1 MENVIIIGNGC
12 AGLTAAIYTARA
24 NLAPLVL
31 AGCEPGGQ
39 LTTTTLVENFPGF
52 PDGIDGPELIINMQ
66 RQADKFGARFKYAEV
81 AEFEIKDGYYRL
93 KVDEEWIEARAV
105 IIASGASARF
115 LGLENESQMKGH
127 GLTCCATCDGAFYRD
142 VPVAVV
148 GGGDSAAEE
157 ALFLARFASEVF
169 LIHRRDTLRASK
181 ILAERVLNHPKIRT
195 VWNTKVTKYVAN
207 QHGEMESIRL
217 ENTVSGEVFKLHVE
231 CVFVAIGHGPNTR
244 PFLGKIET
252 DSAGLIVVQNGTP
265 RTNLPGVFAAG
276 DVADPLYRQAITA
289 AGQGCAAAIEADRYL
304 RDLNKSAC
312 LETRAASANRAFAC
326 TCTVF
331 R

>member
-31 AGCEPGGQ
+31 AGCQPGGQ
-39 LTTTTLVENFPGF
+39 LSTTTLVENFPGF
-52 PDGIDGPELIINMQ
+52 PDGIDGPELIMNMQ
-66 RQADKFGARFKYAEV
+66 RQADKFGAKFKYAEV

-93 KVDEEWIEARAV
+93 KVDEEWIEARVV

-127 GLTCCATCDGAFYRD
+127 GLTCCATCDGPFYRD

-181 ILAERVLNHPKIRT
+181 ILAEKVLNHPKIRT

-207 QHGEMESIRL
+207 KHGEMESIRL
-217 ENTVSGEVFKLHVE
+217 ENTVSGEVFKLHIE
-231 CVFVAIGHGPNTR
+231 CVFVAIGHGPSTS

-252 DSAGLIVVQNGTP
+252 DSAGFIVGQNGTP

-304 RDLNKSAC
+304 RDLNNVCSP
-312 LETRAASANRAFAC
+312 
-326 TCTVF
+326 
-331 R
+331 

>member
-1 MENVIIIGNGC
+1 
-12 AGLTAAIYTARA
+12 
-24 NLAPLVL
+24 
-31 AGCEPGGQ
+31 
-39 LTTTTLVENFPGF
+39 
-52 PDGIDGPELIINMQ
+52 MQ
-66 RQADKFGARFKYAEV
+66 RQADKCGARFKYAEV

-93 KVDEEWIEARAV
+93 KVDEEWIEARVV

-157 ALFLARFASEVF
+157 ALFLARLASEVF

-181 ILAERVLNHPKIRT
+181 ILAERVLNHPKIRI

-217 ENTVSGEVFKLHVE
+217 ENTVSGEVFKLHIE

-252 DSAGLIVVQNGTP
+252 DSAGFIVGQNGTP

-304 RDLNKSAC
+304 RDSN
-312 LETRAASANRAFAC
+312 
-326 TCTVF
+326 TVAPKRGSF
-331 R
+331 GCCRWRRSPGARY

>member
-31 AGCEPGGQ
+31 AGCQPGGQ
-39 LTTTTLVENFPGF
+39 LSTTTLVENFPGF
-52 PDGIDGPELIINMQ
+52 PDGIDGPELIMNMQ
-66 RQADKFGARFKYAEV
+66 RQADKFGAKFKYAEV

-93 KVDEEWIEARAV
+93 KVDEEWIEARVV

-127 GLTCCATCDGAFYRD
+127 GLTCCATCDGPFYRD

-169 LIHRRDTLRASK
+169 LIHRRDTLRAAK
-181 ILAERVLNHPKIRT
+181 ILGEKVLNHPKIRT

-207 QHGEMESIRL
+207 KHGEMESIRL
-217 ENTVSGEVFKLHVE
+217 ENTVSGEVFKLHIE
-231 CVFVAIGHGPNTR
+231 CVFVAIGHGPSTS

-252 DSAGLIVVQNGTP
+252 DSAGFIVGQNGTP

-304 RDLNKSAC
+304 RDLNNVCSP
-312 LETRAASANRAFAC
+312 
-326 TCTVF
+326 
-331 R
+331 

>member
-31 AGCEPGGQ
+31 AGREPGGQ

-93 KVDEEWIEARAV
+93 KVDEEWIEARVV

-181 ILAERVLNHPKIRT
+181 ILADRVLNHPKIRT

-207 QHGEMESIRL
+207 QLGEMESIRL
-217 ENTVSGEVFKLHVE
+217 ENTVSGEVFKLHIE

-252 DSAGLIVVQNGTP
+252 DSAGLIVGQNGTQ

-304 RDLNKSAC
+304 RDLNNVC
-312 LETRAASANRAFAC
+312 LH
-326 TCTVF
+326 
-331 R
+331 

>member
-31 AGCEPGGQ
+31 AGREPGGQ

-52 PDGIDGPELIINMQ
+52 PDGIDGPELIMNMQ

-81 AEFEIKDGYYRL
+81 TEFEIKEGYFSL
-93 KVDEEWIEARAV
+93 KVDEEWIDARAV

-142 VPVAVV
+142 VPVALV
-148 GGGDSAAEE
+148 GGGDTAADE
-157 ALFLARFASEVF
+157 ALFLTRFASEVF
-169 LIHRRDTLRASK
+169 LIHRR
-181 ILAERVLNHPKIRT
+181 
-195 VWNTKVTKYVAN
+195 VWNTKVTKYVAD

-217 ENTVSGEVFKLHVE
+217 ENTVSGEVSKLHVK
-231 CVFVAIGHGPNTR
+231 CVFIAIGHDPNTK

-252 DSAGLIVVQNGTP
+252 DSAGLIVRQNGTQ

-276 DVADPLYRQAITA
+276 DVVDPLYRQAITA
-289 AGQGCAAAIEADRYL
+289 AGQGCAAAIEAEWYL
-304 RDLNKSAC
+304 RDSNSTPSFQ
-312 LETRAASANRAFAC
+312 EPPRQPDI
-326 TCTVF
+326 
-331 R
+331 